1 MNGARIGIVLLSL
14 ATVWGQ
20 SRASEPLKLETTI
33 SMSDV
38 QGRIDHLS
46 VDLNNQRLFVA
57 ALGNNSVEVLDIK
70 AEGCNVLGELLG
82 ALLESHEHA
91 RLAEL
96 ERPAHQE
103 LHRKQRFPAAGGA
116 ADQAWPPAGKTSAR
130 DIVEP
135 GDASWGF
142 RERSGC
148 GGFFGLG
155 G

>member
-70 AEGCNVLGELLG
+70 G
-82 ALLESHEHA
+82 A
-91 RLAEL
+91 
-96 ERPAHQE
+96 
-103 LHRKQRFPAAGGA
+103 
-116 ADQAWPPAGKTSAR
+116 
-130 DIVEP
+130 
-135 GDASWGF
+135 
-142 RERSGC
+142 
-148 GGFFGLG
+148 
-155 G
+155 